1 MSNHLKPATID
12 DVKRIAKE
20 VKEMADE
27 VTKETNRRIVE
38 LEKEAKVY
46 AKQNTLKRQSI
57 FRRFFK

>member
-12 DVKRIAKE
+12 DVQRIAKE

-27 VTKETNRRIVE
+27 VTKETNKRLVE

-46 AKQNTLKRQSI
+46 VKQNTLKRQSI
-57 FRRFFK
+57 LRRFFK